1 MRAEILGRR
10 SASVPPSSDVITQMA
25 PEEASGIHGLTTPA
39 GYRRPHGS
47 LGRITPIADIDVS
60 PGLVVVPPE
69 IGEHPA
75 GGKVC

>member
-39 GYRRPHGS
+39 GYRRPNGS
-47 LGRITPIADIDVS
+47 LGRLTRMSRSDQWHGAPHGVS
-60 PGLVVVPPE
+60 RG
-69 IGEHPA
+69 A
-75 GGKVC
+75 